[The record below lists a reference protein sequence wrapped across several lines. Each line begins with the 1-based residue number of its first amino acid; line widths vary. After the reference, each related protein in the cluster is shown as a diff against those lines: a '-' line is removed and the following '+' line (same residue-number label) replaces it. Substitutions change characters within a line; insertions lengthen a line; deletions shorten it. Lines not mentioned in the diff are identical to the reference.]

1 MSVEMA
7 KEWLKS
13 SKLDLDNIHYIIEVE
28 HLTSVVA
35 FHSQQ
40 AIEKSLKAYLEY
52 QEINIPK
59 THKLQNL
66 LGRVDIEFEID
77 DNILQLIDKL
87 YIDSRY
93 PGDLGLLPYGKPTLL
108 DAKEFYEIAL
118 SIFEKV
124 CDVLDIK
131 CQEIGV

>member
-1 MSVEMA
+1 MSIDMA

-13 SKLDLDNIHYIIEVE
+13 AKLDLENIHYIIEVE
-28 HLTSVVA
+28 HLTTVVA

-40 AIEKSLKAYLEY
+40 AVEKSLKAYLESKDMK
-52 QEINIPK
+52 IPK

-93 PGDLGLLPYGKPTLL
+93 PGDFGLLPYGRPTLS
-108 DAKEFYEIAL
+108 DAKEFYLLAL
-118 SIFEKV
+118 SVFEKV
-124 CDVLDIK
+124 CDMMDVE
-131 CQEIGV
+131 CQEISV

>member
-1 MSVEMA
+1 MNLEMA

-13 SKLDLDNIHYIIEVE
+13 SSFDLENISYIIGVE
-28 HLTSVVA
+28 HLSGVVA

-40 AIEKSLKAYLEY
+40 AIEKSLKAYLAY
-52 QEINIPK
+52 NEIDIPK

-66 LGRVDIEFEID
+66 LAKVDIEFEVD

-93 PGDLGLLPYGKPTLL
+93 PGDLGLLPYGQPTLE
-108 DAKEFYEIAL
+108 DAKEFYESAQTV
-118 SIFEKV
+118 F
-124 CDVLDIK
+124 D
-131 CQEIGV
+131 EICIIVGVKSGNTL